1 MLQQWESSPEWY
13 TMFEMQGVSGCLLMC
28 IRKTKWPACNTD
40 YTVYKWIFKGEW
52 NEEEF
57 REFLKK
63 DLYSL
68 KTKFT

>member
-1 MLQQWESSPEWY
+1 
-13 TMFEMQGVSGCLLMC
+13 MC